1 MTSCCYFVISQE
13 RIIKDVRSCAPDE
26 FNINVY
32 RPEDPIVEA
41 WKGGGFFYN
50 IVALCKLLFQQQLN
64 PQDLKLN

>member
-1 MTSCCYFVISQE
+1 MSSYRNNIISIFQE

-41 WKGGGFFYN
+41 WKGGRLY
-50 IVALCKLLFQQQLN
+50 I
-64 PQDLKLN
+64 